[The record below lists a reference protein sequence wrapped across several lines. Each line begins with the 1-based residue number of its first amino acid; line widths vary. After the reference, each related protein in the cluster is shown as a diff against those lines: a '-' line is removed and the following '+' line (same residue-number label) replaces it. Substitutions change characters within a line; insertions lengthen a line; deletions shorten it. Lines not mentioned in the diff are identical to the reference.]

1 MGNTGLPA
9 MKVDILSVLA
19 ERGEAE
25 ATEVAWAL
33 GVGYEAAA
41 MGLMRA
47 YRGGLVAR
55 TGAAGPEPFRYALTD
70 KGAQRLDYLRAG
82 SDPDRRVVHY
92 GPTKV
97 RGDDDMRSKTLRS
110 GLYHCPECLYE
121 VTLTAEASL
130 QCEDCK
136 GRLYEGELPEEEP
149 YEEEN

>member
-1 MGNTGLPA
+1 

-33 GVGYEAAA
+33 GVGYETAA
-41 MGLMRA
+41 MALLRA

-55 TGAAGPEPFRYALTD
+55 TGAPGSEPFRYALTD

-82 SDPDRRVVHY
+82 GHPDRHAVHY
-92 GPTKV
+92 SPTKV
-97 RGDDDMRSKTLRS
+97 RGDDDMRSKKLHS

-130 QCEDCK
+130 RCEDCK
-136 GRLYEGELPEEEP
+136 GRLYEGELPDEDSYDDGAEG
-149 YEEEN
+149 